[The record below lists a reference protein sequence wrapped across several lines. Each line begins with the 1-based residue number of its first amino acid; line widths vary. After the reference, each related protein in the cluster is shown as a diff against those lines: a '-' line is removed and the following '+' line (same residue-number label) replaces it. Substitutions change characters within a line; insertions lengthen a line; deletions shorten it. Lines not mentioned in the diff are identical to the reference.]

1 MIDKEVDQDGNV
13 MVTVKG
19 SMRDANDAKRNIL
32 DLVSSNS
39 NWNSDRSGGGGGGG
53 GGRNFDRGD
62 NSRNYD
68 SRSDSSRN
76 FERRNDSSRNNDSRS
91 NDHKDT
97 LEIYPDKVGSVI
109 GRGGSTIKDIQERF
123 KVRVNIDKNTN
134 YNGKST
140 VTVSGSQSDVANAI
154 GHIRE
159 LVGEP
164 NLSESQQN
172 GYGSQSQSQQQ
183 QNNRAPEPM
192 EFEVIDWQAAARESE
207 EANRRR
213 WAALPPLQKFF
224 YEEHPEV
231 TNMTPERVEEIR
243 QQNNNITVSRL
254 FLDENGAN
262 DAAAPIPNPIEKFEQ
277 CFAKYPDLMGN
288 FRYSI

>member
-1 MIDKEVDQDGNV
+1 MIDKEVDQDGNT

-19 SMRDANDAKRNIL
+19 SMRDANEAKRNIL

-39 NWNSDRSGGGGGGG
+39 NWNSDRSGGGQS
-53 GGRNFDRGD
+53 RNFDRGD

-68 SRSDSSRN
+68 SRNDSSRN
-76 FERRNDSSRNNDSRS
+76 FERRNESSRNNDSRS
-91 NDHKDT
+91 NEHKDT

-123 KVRVNIDKNTN
+123 QVRVNIDKNPN

-140 VTVSGSQSDVANAI
+140 VTISGSQSDVANAI

-159 LVGEP
+159 LVGES
-164 NLSESQQN
+164 NFSASQQN
-172 GYGSQSQSQQQ
+172 GYGSQSQQQQ
-183 QNNRAPEPM
+183 QNQAPEPM

-207 EANRRR
+207 EASRRR
-213 WAALPPLQKFF
+213 WAALPPLQKNF

-254 FLDENGAN
+254 FLDENDTN
-262 DAAAPIPNPIEKFEQ
+262 DAAAPIPNPIEKFGQ

-288 FRYSI
+288 FLYSNSLF